1 MKEAPSLR
9 SSVALIL
16 ALSLSMAAWGPALSA
31 VESEAAAAGTEA
43 SMSGRVFGQDG
54 MPIEDARIRV
64 HSLETGEELASE
76 PADSSGAYRLGGL
89 AAGRYEVAVE
99 TAKGVYLVDRSM
111 ELGGADRKS
120 YSFKLKDTSPDEARA
135 MAPSWAKKEKKE
147 DDPADPSKKGQ
158 PTFWSNPLTVTL
170 AGLAIVTV
178 LYIGADEA
186 RGDSER
192 DKDLSP
198 SGP

>member
-99 TAKGVYLVDRSM
+99 TAKGVYLV
-111 ELGGADRKS
+111 
-120 YSFKLKDTSPDEARA
+120 ARA